1 MFRIDSPRT
10 VAENGYMKLVSK
22 VHRMPS
28 HLAFFA
34 EKEGSYLK
42 VMVKRSGR
50 VLEISLGSTDDYGSY
65 EKFVIMI
72 SKFVPAQF
80 FLLEPVPLQALD
92 FETVTTTARD
102 AGILE

>member
-1 MFRIDSPRT
+1 MLLI
-10 VAENGYMKLVSK
+10 SK

-34 EKEGSYLK
+34 EKEGMYLK

-50 VLEISLGSTDDYGSY
+50 ILEVSLGRRSEYGSY
-65 EKFVIMI
+65 ERFVLMV

-80 FLLEPVPLQALD
+80 FLLEPLPLAAFD
-92 FETVTTTARD
+92 FETVTALARD
-102 AGILE
+102 AGILD

>member
-1 MFRIDSPRT
+1 
-10 VAENGYMKLVSK
+10 MKLLSR

-50 VLEISLGSTDDYGSY
+50 VLEVSLGLMSDYGSY
-65 EKFVIMI
+65 EKFVTMV
-72 SKFVPAQF
+72 SKFVPAQS
-80 FLLEPVPLQALD
+80 FLLEPLPLQAFD
-92 FETVTTTARD
+92 YETVLATAAG
-102 AGILE
+102 AGILD